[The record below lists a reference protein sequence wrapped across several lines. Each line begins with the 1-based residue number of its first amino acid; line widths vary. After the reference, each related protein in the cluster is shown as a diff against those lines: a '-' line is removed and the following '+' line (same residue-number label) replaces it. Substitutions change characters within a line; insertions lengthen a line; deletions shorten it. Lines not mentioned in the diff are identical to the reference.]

1 LERHNNFDAFA
12 HIDYMCRYMPYA
24 DKELILGEAPELF
37 DQVFKLLIAKE
48 KPLEINTR
56 RLDDAGAMAALLA
69 VYRRY
74 AQLGGKYAVIGSD
87 AHYKEHVGRRMREA
101 LSLADE
107 AGLEPVYFRERK
119 MRKMRS

>member
-1 LERHNNFDAFA
+1 MERQKRF
-12 HIDYMCRYMPYA
+12 
-24 DKELILGEAPELF
+24 
-37 DQVFKLLIAKE
+37 
-48 KPLEINTR
+48 
-56 RLDDAGAMAALLA
+56 
-69 VYRRY
+69 
-74 AQLGGKYAVIGSD
+74 AVIGSD

>member
-1 LERHNNFDAFA
+1 
-12 HIDYMCRYMPYA
+12 M
-24 DKELILGEAPELF
+24 
-37 DQVFKLLIAKE
+37 LLIAKE

-101 LSLADE
+101 LGLADE